1 MKEKLERIIEFVLK
15 AFAMVSILITIAI
28 VFLLIFEA
36 KDFFKE
42 VSFFELFKG
51 NSWNPLLS
59 KPTYNILTLIMGTV
73 IIAVISSIIAI
84 PLGLFIAVY
93 LNEYASKKVRGILKP
108 ILEILA
114 FIPSVV
120 YGFFALSFITP
131 LLKIFIHNLEIYNAL
146 SAGIAIGIMIVPMI
160 ASLSEDALR
169 SVPGSIKRGAYAL
182 GSTKFEVITKVLIPA
197 AKSGIISSFILAI
210 SRAIGE
216 TMIVAIASGSNP
228 LFNVNPLKSV
238 QTLTTYM
245 ANVSMGDVSFN
256 SVEYKTIFVCGAIL
270 FFITLILNI
279 VARKIINKDKRKL

>member
-1 MKEKLERIIEFVLK
+1 MKEKIIEFIFK
-15 AFAMVSILITIAI
+15 IFAMLSILITISI
-28 VFLLIFEA
+28 VALLLFEA

-42 VSFFELFKG
+42 VNFIELFKG

-59 KPTYNILTLIMGTV
+59 KPSYNILTLIVGTLIV
-73 IIAVISSIIAI
+73 ATIACLISI
-84 PLGLFIAVY
+84 PLGLLTSVY
-93 LNEYASKKVRGILKP
+93 LSEYAPKKVRNVLKP

-120 YGFFALSFITP
+120 YGFFALTFITP
-131 LLKIFIHNLEIYNAL
+131 VLKIFIHNLEVYNAV
-146 SAGIAIGIMIVPMI
+146 SSGIAIGVMITPMI

-182 GSTKFEVITKVLIPA
+182 GSTKYEVTTKVLIPA

-216 TMIVAIASGSNP
+216 TTIVAIASGSNP
-228 LFNVNPLKSV
+228 LLNFNPLKSV

-245 ANVSMGDVSFN
+245 SNVSMGDVSFD
-256 SVEYKTIFVCGAIL
+256 SIQYKTIFVCGAIL

-279 VARKIINKDKRKL
+279 IARKIIKNKY

>member
-1 MKEKLERIIEFVLK
+1 VKEKFIESLLK
-15 AFAMVSILITIAI
+15 LFAFISIFITIVI
-28 VFLLIFEA
+28 VFLLLFEA

-59 KPTYNILTLIMGTV
+59 TPTYNIMTLIIGT
-73 IIAVISSIIAI
+73 IMIAVISCLIAI
-84 PLGLFIAVY
+84 PIGLLISIY
-93 LNEYASKKVRGILKP
+93 LSEYVSKKVRGFLKP
-108 ILEILA
+108 VLEALA

-120 YGFFALSFITP
+120 YGFFALTFITP
-131 LLKIFIHNLEIYNAL
+131 ILKLFIHNLEIYNAL
-146 SAGIAIGIMIVPMI
+146 SAGIAIGIMIIPMI

-182 GSTKFEVITKVLIPA
+182 GSTKYEVTTKVLIPA

-245 ANVSMGDVSFN
+245 ANVSMGDVSFD
-256 SVEYKTIFVCGAIL
+256 SIEYKTIFVCGAVL
-270 FFITLILNI
+270 FLITLILNI
-279 VARKIINKDKRKL
+279 IARRIINKNKYKF

>member
-1 MKEKLERIIEFVLK
+1 MKEKIIEFIFK
-15 AFAMVSILITIAI
+15 IFAMLSILITISI
-28 VFLLIFEA
+28 VALLLFEA

-42 VSFFELFKG
+42 VNFTELFKG

-59 KPTYNILTLIMGTV
+59 KPSYNIFTLIVGTLIV
-73 IIAVISSIIAI
+73 ATIACVISI
-84 PLGLFIAVY
+84 PLGLLTSVY
-93 LNEYASKKVRGILKP
+93 LSEYASKKVRSILKP
-108 ILEILA
+108 VLEILA

-120 YGFFALSFITP
+120 YGFFALTFITP
-131 LLKIFIHNLEIYNAL
+131 VLKFFIHNLEVYNAI
-146 SAGIAIGIMIVPMI
+146 SSGIAIGIMITPMI

-182 GSTKFEVITKVLIPA
+182 GSTKYEVTTKVLIPA

-216 TMIVAIASGSNP
+216 TTIVAIASGSNP
-228 LFNVNPLKSV
+228 LLNFNPLKSV

-245 ANVSMGDVSFN
+245 SNVSMGDVSFD
-256 SVEYKTIFVCGAIL
+256 SIQYKTIFVCGAIL

-279 VARKIINKDKRKL
+279 IARKIIKNKY

>member
-1 MKEKLERIIEFVLK
+1 MKEKIIEFILK
-15 AFAMVSILITIAI
+15 IFALISILITVSI
-28 VFLLIFEA
+28 VVLLLFEA
-36 KDFFKE
+36 KDFFSE
-42 VSFFELFKG
+42 VSLVDLFRG

-59 KPTYNILTLIMGTV
+59 QPTYNILTLIVGTLT
-73 IIAVISSIIAI
+73 ITVISSIIAI
-84 PLGLFIAVY
+84 PLGLLIAIY
-93 LNEYASKKVRGILKP
+93 LSEYASKKVRGFLKP

-120 YGFFALSFITP
+120 YGFFALTFITP
-131 LLKIFIHNLEIYNAL
+131 FLKIFIHNLEIYNAL
-146 SAGIAIGIMIVPMI
+146 SAGIAVGIMIIPLI

-182 GSTKFEVITKVLIPA
+182 GSTKYEVTTKVLIPA

-228 LFNVNPLKSV
+228 ILNFNPLKSV

-245 ANVSMGDVSFN
+245 ANVSMGDVSYN
-256 SVEYKTIFVCGAIL
+256 SIEYKTIFVCGAIL

-279 VARKIINKDKRKL
+279 VARKIISKNKYKF

>member
-1 MKEKLERIIEFVLK
+1 MKDRIIEFTLK
-15 AFAMVSILITIAI
+15 VFAMISILITISII
-28 VFLLIFEA
+28 VLLLFEA
-36 KDFFKE
+36 KDFFEE
-42 VSFFELFKG
+42 VSLIELFKG

-59 KPTYNILTLIMGTV
+59 QPTYNILTLITGTL
-73 IIAVISSIIAI
+73 IITLISGIIGI
-84 PLGLFIAVY
+84 PLGLFVAIY
-93 LNEYASKKVRGILKP
+93 LSEYASKKTRRLLKP

-120 YGFFALSFITP
+120 YGFFALNFIT
-131 LLKIFIHNLEIYNAL
+131 LFLKVFIHDLEIYNAL
-146 SAGIAIGIMIVPMI
+146 SAGIAIGIMIIPLI

-182 GSTKFEVITKVLIPA
+182 GSTKYEVTTKVLVPA

-216 TMIVAIASGSNP
+216 TMVVAIASGSNP
-228 LFNVNPLKSV
+228 ILNFNPLKGV

-245 ANVSMGDVSFN
+245 ANVSMGDVSYN
-256 SVEYKTIFVCGAIL
+256 SIEYKTIFVCGAIL

-279 VARKIINKDKRKL
+279 VARKIINKKV